1 MTSTCSE
8 TLFQAE
14 IMHSPPA
21 ADLTLPRC
29 LFVPLVL
36 LRSWWLFQQQQQLWC
51 VSQYFSPSA
60 PEGSTW
66 HTAGHRC
73 KHSLLMPAFHQDP
86 RCQRKSSRAC
96 QRNACLL
103 SITVF
108 LKKKTVIARFY
119 LTIQSLYLTI
129 WTFTFQ
135 FMKKKNH
142 NCKLPRSSEFI
153 SRHCDL
159 FR

>member
-1 MTSTCSE
+1 
-8 TLFQAE
+8 
-14 IMHSPPA
+14 MHS
-21 ADLTLPRC
+21 L
-29 LFVPLVL
+29 LFSEIS
-36 LRSWWLFQQQQQLWC
+36 RSYCSPDVCFSLSF
-51 VSQYFSPSA
+51 SFARDDFSPSA

-66 HTAGHRC
+66 HTAGHRYT
-73 KHSLLMPAFHQDP
+73 HSLLMPAFHQDP

-135 FMKKKNH
+135 FLRQKNH

-159 FR
+159 FH